1 MMKPFFGRALRA
13 ALAAACLAA
22 APAWSA
28 DTYPSRPIR
37 IVFPFATGGGGDFV
51 ARFIAQ
57 KLTVA
62 LGQTVFVENRPGAG
76 GMIGTEYTLREP
88 GDGYTL
94 LLISNSY
101 TVNPSVY
108 KIKFDPINDITP
120 VVQISQGPLIIASH
134 PSFAPK
140 TTRELIALGK
150 AKPGSIDYA
159 TGGVGSLIH
168 LATELFAE
176 KAGIKMTH
184 VPYKSTGQ
192 AVTDVI
198 GGQVNLSFSS
208 TAAALAQIKAGQL
221 RAIATTG
228 AERLPALP
236 DVPTVAESGLPGYE
250 VILWHGLIGPKNM
263 PREAVERINREVNK
277 ILQDPETAA
286 RLASEGVSPAGG
298 SPEKFHTQIENE
310 VSTWKKVAEAAG
322 IRPGVQP

>member
-1 MMKPFFGRALRA
+1 MKLLFKRVVLCATLGTM
-13 ALAAACLAA
+13 ACLTGA
-22 APAWSA
+22 AWSA
-28 DTYPSRPIR
+28 TYPDRPIR

-62 LGQTVFVENRPGAG
+62 LGQNVFVENRPGAG

-108 KIKFDPINDITP
+108 NIKFDPIKDITP
-120 VVQISQGPLIIASH
+120 IVQISQGPLIIAAH
-134 PSFAPK
+134 PSFPPK
-140 TTRELIALGK
+140 TTEEMIALGK

-168 LATELFAE
+168 LATELFAQ
-176 KAGIKMTH
+176 KAGVKMTH

-192 AVTDVI
+192 AVNDVI
-198 GGQVNLSFSS
+198 GGHVNLSFSS

-221 RAIATTG
+221 RPIATTG
-228 AERLPALP
+228 AQRLPALS

-250 VILWHGLIGPKNM
+250 IILWHGLIGPRDM

-298 SPEKFHTQIENE
+298 SPEKFQAQITQE
-310 VSTWKKVAEAAG
+310 VGTWKEVAESAG
-322 IRPGVQP
+322 IKPGA